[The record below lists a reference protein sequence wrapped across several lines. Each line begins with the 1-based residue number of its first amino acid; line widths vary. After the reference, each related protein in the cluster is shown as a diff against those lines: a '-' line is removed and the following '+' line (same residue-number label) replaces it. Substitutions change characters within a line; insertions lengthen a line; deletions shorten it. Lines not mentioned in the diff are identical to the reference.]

1 VELDGRM
8 VSGGYR
14 FGFQNQEKDD
24 EIKGEGNSVKYTFR
38 MHDPRLG
45 RFFAVDPL
53 TFRYPYYSSYIFS
66 GNRTMDC
73 LELEG
78 LEPADAIKG
87 AEVLVIVVLGY
98 DNEPKKG
105 ETQYKNDTRKNVNDN
120 DISEGSREVG
130 LTSIETNFSSN
141 EKTQVVVFS
150 SAANEE
156 LTVADIGTT
165 MHNFIE
171 TNPNGKII
179 LVGHSMGADNIIVAA
194 QNNQDVPIE
203 LLYSIDICDNIL
215 AVDDDDIPSNVNFHI
230 NIIENGSTYGGEY
243 TEIMDPKK
251 TIGFN
256 HVAQESNVSHINVDN
271 MYVKKVIAR
280 ITRVTLGL
288 KPLTD
293 SEIKKVQNNN

>member
-1 VELDGRM
+1 LDGRT
-8 VSGGYR
+8 VSLEGYR
-14 FGFQNQEKDD
+14 FGFQDQEKDD
-24 EIKGEGNSVKYTFR
+24 EIKGEGNSLNYTFR
-38 MHDPRLG
+38 MHDSRLG

-53 TFRYPYYSSYIFS
+53 TFRYPNYSSYIFS
-66 GNRTMDC
+66 GNRIMDC

-98 DNEPKKG
+98 SHEPKKG
-105 ETQYKNDTRKNVNDN
+105 ETQYQNDSRKDVNDN
-120 DISEGSREVG
+120 DISVGSREVG
-130 LTSIETNFSSN
+130 LTSIESNFSSN
-141 EKTQVVVFS
+141 EKTQIVVFS
-150 SAANEE
+150 SAASEE
-156 LTVADIGTT
+156 LTVKDIGIT

-194 QNNQDVPIE
+194 QNNEDVPIE
-203 LLYSIDICDNIL
+203 LLYSIDICDNFC
-215 AVDDDDIPSNVNFHI
+215 AVDDDNIPSNVNFHI
-230 NIIENGSTYGGEY
+230 NIIENGSNIGGEE

-256 HVAQESNVSHINVDN
+256 HVAQEPNVSHKNVDN
-271 MYVKKVIAR
+271 MYVKKVINR

-293 SEIKKVQNNN
+293 SEIKKIQNNN